1 MSKLDTYLGLVK
13 RLITSLN
20 RAGIDYMFTGA
31 IVASYYDTPLNHEHN
46 PPKATNQNS
55 ETKPP
60 SPYKTPKL

>member
-31 IVASYYDTPLNHEHN
+31 IVASYYATPINHEHN
-46 PPKATNQNS
+46 PPKATNQ
-55 ETKPP
+55 T
-60 SPYKTPKL
+60 